1 MGPTP
6 VVLVGFC
13 FGGTQAYLAA
23 ASGEPEVD
31 GVIAF
36 YGSLDGARV
45 GVPSPRDHAAEMRG
59 PLLGLFGGADQA
71 IPPDQ
76 VEAFDAAL
84 TSAGV
89 EHEVVV
95 YPGAP
100 HSFFDRKQAEH
111 AEACADA
118 WRRVLGFLG
127 GLSSS
132 G

>member
-1 MGPTP
+1 MWATP

-23 ASGEPEVD
+23 ASGEPAVD

-45 GVPSPRDHAAEMRG
+45 GVPSPRDHAEEMRG

-71 IPPDQ
+71 IPLDQ

-84 TSAGV
+84 SRAGA

-118 WRRVLGFLG
+118 WRRVLGFLQAPAAV
-127 GLSSS
+127 
-132 G
+132 